1 VLQFGLKLV
10 RTFKKFFGFVTQL
23 DHPL

>member
-10 RTFKKFFGFVTQL
+10 RAFKKFFGFVTQL